1 MLKILHSDSKTV
13 KCFSLIELI
22 LLEISS
28 LVHDIIFNGTLYAN
42 HYDWHL
48 HIVKSY
54 KRKDNVK

>member
-1 MLKILHSDSKTV
+1 MLKILHSGSKTF
-13 KCFSLIELI
+13 KYFSLFKLI
-22 LLEISS
+22 LLEIFS